1 MIGRMSEQQTQAP
14 EAETLPVTRAE
25 KIAGWVALG
34 CLALLGLFCFD
45 LATGGALSKRIG
57 KVPAASTVPGEPCED
72 C

>member
-1 MIGRMSEQQTQAP
+1 MIRTMSEQQTAAP
-14 EAETLPVTRAE
+14 EAEQIPVTRAE

-45 LATGGALSKRIG
+45 LATGGALSRRVG
-57 KVPAASTVPGEPCED
+57 KGASVGNTDQPCED